1 MTVESEILT
10 RLDAYSALTALVGT
24 RVYASQAPQNVTKPF
39 IVFHK
44 IAASRESA
52 FSADTGDVRYMFQFD
67 CYGTT
72 YESTTAVT
80 NALRGALQR
89 YESGNLHHVFVGNEK
104 SMYNDEGELY
114 RQMIEFIVWYKES

>member
-1 MTVESEILT
+1 MTVEADILT
-10 RLDAYSALTALVGT
+10 RLNAFTDLTDLVGQ

-44 IAASRESA
+44 IGASRENA

-72 YESTTAVT
+72 YESAVGVV
-80 NALRGALQR
+80 NALRQALQR

>member
-10 RLDAYSALTALVGT
+10 RLNAYSPLTTLAGQ
-24 RVYASQAPQNVTKPF
+24 RVYASQAPQNVSAPF
-39 IVFHK
+39 VVFHK
-44 IAASRESA
+44 IGASRESA

-72 YESTTAVT
+72 YESAVGVV
-80 NALRGALQR
+80 NALRAALQR
-89 YESGNLHHVFVGNEK
+89 YENGNIHHVFVGSEK

-114 RQMIEFIVWYKES
+114 RQMIEFTVWYKET